1 MPSLLTVR
9 KIARLAAS
17 AGLLGLVGCGITDT
31 RGPTVQGFHELR
43 KGTMLPVVRTVT
55 NFESALRCMDAQL
68 LTYGP
73 QATILVEDL
82 NDKTQKVPAGTT
94 EMFLSAMS
102 QMTRRSRAIKTV
114 AFSDDTKNL
123 TSYMLQAGT
132 RDPFQPELV
141 PTYTVRG
148 AITQFDD
155 NLVKKTVDG
164 GFALGVAQK
173 NFIGAGGS
181 KSSSV
186 NMLAL
191 DLTVVRAMDFSIV
204 PGVNARNSAAILQ
217 EGSGIDGEA
226 NISKLGVNFMTS
238 FSRSDGKSIAVRN
251 LVELSAIELMGK
263 LNKTPYWKCFGIDES
278 APEVINEIEDW
289 HVSMTGGEKLAFYV
303 RHFTAVGML
312 PNDGQATDPLLFK
325 EAFKSYVRAL
335 GLKYTGQFS
344 LEVFRAHFAADQAK
358 IIEPALAFMEEEL
371 RNRLELNFTPL
382 AAEPQRD
389 PLQLQFNVLPNT
401 DSNLYCYLQDEA
413 KNIFRIFP
421 NRWQRSAGVVRQATF
436 GLPESGT
443 FRIRSHQRVA
453 QSVMC
458 VVAREA
464 LDQQL
469 PDVLRGA
476 DLEPL
481 EGVQDLSAVANAY
494 AATGV
499 EQVVR
504 TAQFRGAGAGFVMNV
519 LRDAP

>member
-1 MPSLLTVR
+1 VKNIQCTRLRLISAALAVLLT
-9 KIARLAAS
+9 A
-17 AGLLGLVGCGITDT
+17 CGTTNT
-31 RGPTVQGFHELR
+31 RRPTEDGFHQLR
-43 KGTMLPVVRTVT
+43 KGPILPIIKTIT
-55 NFESALRCMDAQL
+55 NFDHSLRCMDSQL
-68 LTYGP
+68 VTYGP

-155 NLVKKTVDG
+155 NLAKKTVDG

-186 NMLAL
+186 NMLSL
-191 DLTVVRAMDFSIV
+191 DLTVVRAQDFSIV
-204 PGVNARNSAAILQ
+204 PGVNTRNSAAILQ
-217 EGSGIDGEA
+217 EGWGIDGEA

-251 LVELSAIELMGK
+251 LVELSAVELMGK

-278 APEVINEIEDW
+278 SPEVIREIEDW
-289 HVSMTGGEKLAFYV
+289 HVAMNGGEKLAFYV
-303 RHFTAVGML
+303 RHLIAIGLL
-312 PNDGQATDPLLFK
+312 PNNNEATDPLEFK
-325 EAFKSYVRAL
+325 EGFKSYVRAL
-335 GLKYTGQFS
+335 GLEYTGQFS

-358 IIEPALAFMEEEL
+358 IVGPALAYLEEE
-371 RNRLELNFTPL
+371 RANRLELNFEPM
-382 AAEPQRD
+382 AANAAD
-389 PLQLQFNVLPNT
+389 PLQISFQLLPNT
-401 DSNLYCYLQDEA
+401 HSNLYCYLQDERA
-413 KNIFRIFP
+413 QIFRIYP
-421 NRWQRSAGVVRQATF
+421 NRWQRNTLVEAQTGFALPQA
-436 GLPESGT
+436 GT
-443 FRIRSHQRVA
+443 FRIKSNMKTA

-458 VVAREA
+458 VIARES
-464 LDQQL
+464 LDQTL
-469 PDVLRGA
+469 PEVLRGP
-476 DLEPL
+476 DLEPIA
-481 EGVQDLSAVANAY
+481 GVTALSAIAEAY

-504 TAQFRGAGAGFVMNV
+504 TAQFRGAGKLFEMQVAGA
-519 LRDAP
+519 AP

>member
-1 MPSLLTVR
+1 MSHIAKLLKFSLLS
-9 KIARLAAS
+9 AA
-17 AGLLGLVGCGITDT
+17 LGLVGCGVTNT
-31 RGPTVQGFHELR
+31 RGPVQHGFHELR
-43 KGTMLPVVRTVT
+43 KGTMLPVVKTVT
-55 NFESALRCMDAQL
+55 NFDHSLRCMDAQL
-68 LTYGP
+68 ATYGP

-217 EGSGIDGEA
+217 EGWGIDGEA

-238 FSRSDGKSIAVRN
+238 FSKSDGKSIAVRN
-251 LVELSAIELMGK
+251 LVEMSAVELMGK

-278 APEVINEIEDW
+278 APDVISEIEDW
-289 HVSMTGGEKLAFYV
+289 HSSMTGGEKLAFYV
-303 RHFTAVGML
+303 RHLTAIGLL
-312 PNDGQATDPLLFK
+312 PNNNQATDPLEFK
-325 EAFKSYVRAL
+325 EGFKSYVRAL
-335 GLKYTGQFS
+335 GLEYTGQFS

-358 IIEPALAFMEEEL
+358 IIEPALAYLEEE
-371 RNRLELNFTPL
+371 RKNRLELNFEAL
-382 AAEPQRD
+382 AASSRD
-389 PLQLQFNVLPNT
+389 PLQISFNMLPNT
-401 DSNLYCYLQDEA
+401 HSSLYCYLQDE
-413 KNIFRIFP
+413 NQQIFRIYP
-421 NRWQRSAGVVRQATF
+421 NRWQRSASVEAQAGF
-436 GLPESGT
+436 GLPLDGT
-443 FRIRSHQRVA
+443 FRLKSHLKTA
-453 QSVMC
+453 QSLMC
-458 VVAREA
+458 VIARED
-464 LDQQL
+464 LDQAL
-469 PDVLRGA
+469 PEVLRGP
-476 DLEPL
+476 DLEPIA
-481 EGVQDLSAVANAY
+481 GVNQLGAIAEAY

-504 TAQFRGAGAGFVMNV
+504 TAQFRGAGKSFAIAVSGA
-519 LRDAP
+519 AP